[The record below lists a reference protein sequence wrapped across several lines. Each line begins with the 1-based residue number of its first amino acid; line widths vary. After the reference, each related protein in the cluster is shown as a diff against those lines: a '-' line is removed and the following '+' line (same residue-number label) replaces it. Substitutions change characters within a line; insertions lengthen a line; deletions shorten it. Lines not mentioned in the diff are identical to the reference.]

1 MKRKGVMAV
10 ICGLLTSALLAGCG
24 QTASDNTAK
33 TAENT
38 KEASKES
45 SDQASQTEDIVT
57 LKLAMFTF
65 GDNPDIQEVQD
76 EVNKITRE
84 KIGTE
89 IEFTLINSGSWI
101 QQTNMMLASG
111 GEIDIMPVGTSPIT
125 TYVGNGQIIPLDDL
139 LEEYGQGIK
148 EVIEP
153 EYLDCGKVG
162 GKLYGLTTNRDLAST
177 MSAVVRKDL
186 CEKYNID
193 YENITTLEQLG
204 DALKVIKENE
214 PAMYPIVSHR
224 GGACKHW
231 GWDSLGTNSVDLGVL
246 MDNGD
251 SLTVENLYE
260 TEEFKDFCDL
270 MRSWYLDELIMP
282 DAVNNTETA
291 VSLIKADR
299 AFGFLTHTKPGY
311 DIQATGQT
319 GYEMAVIDFIEPLSV
334 TSDVQFVMWSI
345 TNTCANP
352 EKAMQFLNLAYTDAD
367 LSNLLVNGI
376 EGKHYV
382 IKDEENGIIGFPDG
396 VTDRSTS
403 GYYGGT
409 GYAWPNQFL
418 TYVWEGNEP
427 DYWEQ
432 LDAYNKS
439 AHKSK
444 ALGYAFDV
452 TPVQTE
458 YAACKNVVDKYRNAL
473 MFGAVDPEETLEK
486 MNTELYEAGLQ
497 RILDEKQ
504 SQLDTWLAEQ

>member
-1 MKRKGVMAV
+1 MKRKGMMTA
-10 ICGLLTSALLAGCG
+10 ICGLLTSALLMGCG
-24 QTASDNTAK
+24 AQNSENTTETTAK
-33 TAENT
+33 TE
-38 KEASKES
+38 EATTT
-45 SDQASQTEDIVT
+45 DSQSEDITT

-65 GDNPDIQEVQD
+65 GDNPDLEEVQE
-76 EVNKITRE
+76 EVNKISRE
-84 KIGTE
+84 EIGVE
-89 IEFTLINSGSWI
+89 VEFTFINSGSWI
-101 QQTNMMLASG
+101 QQTNMMLAGG
-111 GEIDIMPVGTSPIT
+111 GEIDIMPVGTSPVT

-148 EVIEP
+148 EVIDP
-153 EYLDCGKVG
+153 EYLDCGRVG

-177 MSAVVRKDL
+177 MSAVVRKDI
-186 CEKYNID
+186 CEKYGID
-193 YENITTLEQLG
+193 YENITTLEELG
-204 DALKVIKENE
+204 DALKIVKENE
-214 PAMYPIVSHR
+214 PNMYPLVSHR

-260 TEEFKDFCDL
+260 TDEFMDFCKL
-270 MRSWYLDELIMP
+270 MREWYLDELIMP

-291 VSLIKADR
+291 VNLIKADR

-319 GYEMAVIDFIEPLSV
+319 GYEMAVIDLVEPLSV
-334 TSDVQFVMWSI
+334 TSDVQFVMWAI
-345 TNTCANP
+345 TNTCETP
-352 EKAMQFLNLAYTDAD
+352 EKAMEFLNLAYTNAD
-367 LSNLLVNGI
+367 VSNLLVNGI

-382 IKDEENGIIGFPDG
+382 IKDEENGIIGLPDG
-396 VTDRSTS
+396 VADKSAS
-403 GYYGGT
+403 GYSGGT

-418 TYVWEGNEP
+418 TYVWEGNDP

-432 LDAYNKS
+432 LDSYNKS

-473 MFGAVDPEETLEK
+473 MFGTVDPEETLAK
-486 MNTELYEAGLQ
+486 MNNELYEAGLQ
-497 RILDEKQ
+497 NILDTKQ
-504 SQLDTWLAEQ
+504 SQLDEWLAQK